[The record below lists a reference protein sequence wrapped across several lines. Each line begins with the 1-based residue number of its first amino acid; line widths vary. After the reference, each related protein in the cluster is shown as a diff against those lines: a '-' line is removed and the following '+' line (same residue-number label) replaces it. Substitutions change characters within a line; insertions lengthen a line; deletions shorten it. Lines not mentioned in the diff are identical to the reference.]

1 MPDAAAP
8 HSAFLR
14 PMLELMAEHLGG
26 AVILHAAPTGEILMA
41 AGGVPGLAFNNA
53 VGATTEDYIGRFEVY
68 AQDGSVAKL
77 EALPVVRAMTT
88 GEPVVDEV
96 WLLGAGGGAA
106 PVPVFVDSYPLKD
119 DSGAVIGV
127 IATSTDPRRWATRAE
142 RLKQSISLRDRSV
155 RD

>member
-8 HSAFLR
+8 HTAFLR

-26 AVILHAAPTGEILMA
+26 AVILHSAPTGEILMA
-41 AGGVPGLAFNNA
+41 AGGVPGLAFDNA
-53 VGATTEDYIGRFEVY
+53 VGATAEDYVGRFEIY
-68 AQDGSVAKL
+68 AQDGSVAKM

-88 GEPVVDEV
+88 GQAVVDEV
-96 WLLGAGGGAA
+96 WLLGAGAD
-106 PVPVFVDSYPLKD
+106 PLPVFVDSYPLKD

-127 IATSTDPRRWATRAE
+127 IATATDPKRWAMRAE
-142 RLKQSISLRDRSV
+142 RLKQSISLRDRFV

>member
-1 MPDAAAP
+1 MPDSAP
-8 HSAFLR
+8 LASALLR
-14 PMLELMAEHLGG
+14 PLLELMAHHLGG
-26 AVILHAAPTGEILMA
+26 AVILHAAPSGQILLA
-41 AGGVPGLAFNNA
+41 VGGLPGLAFDKA
-53 VGATTEDYIGRFEVY
+53 VGATAEDYVGRFQVY
-68 AQDGSVAKL
+68 AQDGSEAKM

>member
-8 HSAFLR
+8 HTAFLR

-26 AVILHAAPTGEILMA
+26 GVILHSAPTGEILMA
-41 AGGVPGLAFNNA
+41 AGGVPGLAFDKA
-53 VGATTEDYIGRFEVY
+53 VGATAEDYVGRFEVY

-77 EALPVVRAMTT
+77 EALPVVRAMAT
-88 GEPVVDEV
+88 GQPVVDEV
-96 WLLGAGGGAA
+96 WLLGAGAD

-127 IATSTDPRRWATRAE
+127 IATATDPKRWAMRAE
-142 RLKQSISLRDRSV
+142 RLKQSISLRDRFV

>member
-8 HSAFLR
+8 HTAFLR

-26 AVILHAAPTGEILMA
+26 AVILHSAPTGEILMA
-41 AGGVPGLAFNNA
+41 AGGVPGLAFDNA
-53 VGATTEDYIGRFEVY
+53 VGATAEDYVGRFEVY

-77 EALPVVRAMTT
+77 EALPVVRAMAT
-88 GEPVVDEV
+88 GQPVVDEV
-96 WLLGAGGGAA
+96 WLLGAGAD

-119 DSGAVIGV
+119 KNGAVIGV
-127 IATSTDPRRWATRAE
+127 IATATDPKRWAMRAE
-142 RLKQSISLRDRSV
+142 RLKQSISLRDRFV

>member
-8 HSAFLR
+8 HTAFLR

-26 AVILHAAPTGEILMA
+26 AVILHSAPTGEILMA
-41 AGGVPGLAFNNA
+41 AGGVPGLAFDNA
-53 VGATTEDYIGRFEVY
+53 VGATAEDYVGRFEVY

-88 GEPVVDEV
+88 GQPVVDEV
-96 WLLGAGGGAA
+96 WLLGAGAG

-119 DSGAVIGV
+119 DNGAVIGV
-127 IATSTDPRRWATRAE
+127 IATATDPKRWAMRAE
-142 RLKQSISLRDRSV
+142 RLKQSISLRDRFV

>member
-8 HSAFLR
+8 HTAFLR

-26 AVILHAAPTGEILMA
+26 AVILHSAPTGEILMA
-41 AGGVPGLAFNNA
+41 AGGVPGLAFDNA
-53 VGATTEDYIGRFEVY
+53 VGATAEDYVGRFEVY

-77 EALPVVRAMTT
+77 EALPVVRAMAT
-88 GEPVVDEV
+88 GQPVVDEV
-96 WLLGAGGGAA
+96 WLLGAGAD

-119 DSGAVIGV
+119 DNGAVIGV
-127 IATSTDPRRWATRAE
+127 IATATDPKRWAMRAE
-142 RLKQSISLRDRSV
+142 RLKQSISLRDRFV

>member
-8 HSAFLR
+8 HTAFLR

-26 AVILHAAPTGEILMA
+26 AVILHSAPTGEILMA
-41 AGGVPGLAFNNA
+41 AGGVPGLAFDKA
-53 VGATTEDYIGRFEVY
+53 VGATAEDYVVRFEVY

-77 EALPVVRAMTT
+77 EALPVVRAMAT
-88 GEPVVDEV
+88 GQPVVDEV
-96 WLLGAGGGAA
+96 WLLAAGAD

-127 IATSTDPRRWATRAE
+127 IATATDPKRWAMRAE
-142 RLKQSISLRDRSV
+142 RLKQSISLRDRFV

>member
-8 HSAFLR
+8 HTAFLR

-26 AVILHAAPTGEILMA
+26 AVILHSAPTGEILMA
-41 AGGVPGLAFNNA
+41 AGGVPGLAFDNA
-53 VGATTEDYIGRFEVY
+53 VGATAEDYVGRFAVY

-77 EALPVVRAMTT
+77 EALPVVRAMAT
-88 GEPVVDEV
+88 GQPVVDEV
-96 WLLGAGGGAA
+96 WLLGAGAD

-127 IATSTDPRRWATRAE
+127 IATATDPKRWAMRAE
-142 RLKQSISLRDRSV
+142 RLKRSSSLRDRFV